1 MNAANTKLQDWPI
14 GKRQTYTFFDI
25 DFCTICVHITRLVAM
40 AGMETTFIDDRI
52 NDENFP
58 K

>member
-14 GKRQTYTFFDI
+14 RKRQTHTCFDI

-40 AGMETTFIDDRI
+40 AGMETAFIHDRT

>member
-40 AGMETTFIDDRI
+40 AGMGTTFIYDRI
-52 NDENFP
+52 NDKNFP

>member
-40 AGMETTFIDDRI
+40 AGMDTTFIYDRI